1 MVKVFKFIRTE
12 EKIVENKNVNET
24 YNYKILLIIT
34 FVGIITGIYRNG
46 IMTLFP
52 FIQSEF
58 NLTRTQVGL
67 YSTFLYFSSTGVTI
81 FSGRIADYWEVK
93 KSMLWGLGLMG
104 LFIFMHSFAPRFEII
119 ILFAFLTGLG
129 FSIILPT
136 SSKGIAEWF
145 SIKQRSTAMGIMTLG
160 YPVGGIISA
169 VLLPWIGKNFGW
181 RTDII
186 LMALLFFAT
195 TIIFN
200 FSYFNKSSI
209 KIRKDKE
216 KGKRNSLFKDI
227 IIFLKN
233 KYLLVLC
240 FLGIMFGF
248 ASGIVVTHLTLFLYI
263 DYKFSEIIAGLGFM
277 SLQIGSMVGRPLW
290 GFINDKVFKD
300 IKRIGFLWIGIIISV
315 VSISFYFLSNFKPSL
330 IIILILTF
338 LLGLSARGWQGLY
351 FSAVSEQ
358 VGEKD
363 TGLGIGLSLVFV
375 RIGLLSGPPVFGL
388 IADLN
393 SSYTI
398 SWLLLGIIIFICI
411 MISYYFL
418 SKFNTKAI
426 KV

>member
-1 MVKVFKFIRTE
+1 M
-12 EKIVENKNVNET
+12 ENKNVNDT

-34 FVGIITGIYRNG
+34 FVGIVTGVYRNG

-81 FSGRIADYWEVK
+81 FSGRIADYWKVK

-104 LFIFMHSFAPRFEII
+104 LFIFMHSLAPHFEII

-136 SSKGIAEWF
+136 SSKGIADWF

-160 YPVGGIISA
+160 YPIGGIISA
-169 VLLPWIGKNFGW
+169 VLLPWVGKNFGW

-186 LMALLFFAT
+186 FLALLFFITA
-195 TIIFN
+195 IIFN
-200 FSYFNKSSI
+200 FSYF
-209 KIRKDKE
+209 DKE
-216 KGKRNSLFKDI
+216 SSKTKKNEDKNIDKGKRNSLFKDI
-227 IIFLKN
+227 TIFLKN

-263 DYKFSEIIAGLGFM
+263 DYRFSEITSGLGFM

-290 GFINDKVFKD
+290 GFINDKVFRD
-300 IKRIGFLWIGIIISV
+300 IKRIGFLCIGVIISV
-315 VSISFYFLSNFKPSL
+315 VSFSFYFLSNFNPSL

-351 FSAVSEQ
+351 FSSVSEQ
-358 VGEKD
+358 VGKED
-363 TGLGIGLSLVFV
+363 TGLGVGLSLVFV

-388 IADLN
+388 IADLK
-393 SSYTI
+393 SSYNL
-398 SWLLLGIIIFICI
+398 SWLLLGAVIFICI

-418 SKFNTKAI
+418 SKFNHRSA